1 MPYQE
6 KSAIISVFVGVII
19 FALYFYFT
27 WQNFQ
32 SGLFEGADAGAQIGR
47 SILWLIGGGIIL
59 NIIAHIGFS
68 IIHAIVT
75 NDQKPSFVVDER
87 DKLIELLSLRF
98 AYYIFGAGFL
108 ISMIAL
114 ALNQSFFIVF
124 NIIIFSAFIASLVEG
139 LMQIFL
145 YRRGF

>member
-6 KSAIISVFVGVII
+6 KSAIISIFCGVII
-19 FALYFYFT
+19 FAFYSYFT
-27 WQNFQ
+27 LQNYQ
-32 SGLFEGADAGAQIGR
+32 NGLFEGADAGVQIGK

-68 IIHAIVT
+68 IIHAIIT

-87 DKLIELLSLRF
+87 DKLIELRALRF

-108 ISMIAL
+108 VSMIAL
-114 ALNQSFFIVF
+114 AFNQSFFIAF
-124 NIIIFSAFIASLVEG
+124 NILIFSAFVASLVEG